1 MLLASAT
8 FTSCTTGEAEAEA
21 GGSDVEAVTQPAQA
35 TQAEVLRA
43 HLFDDDADGQ
53 AAFARLADRF
63 EAANPGYAM
72 TFVAA
77 ATEIAADASSRLVFV
92 QTPIEEA
99 PAEAEIHTVS
109 TASGATGTTLSSATP
124 GARAG
129 AELRK
134 TQLHV
139 GDIAV
144 LRPGERLTVEP
155 AIAALIFD
163 VPDTPGNNVPS
174 AIRPD
179 WDPDIT
185 DVPGGCATEAGA
197 YRRILLTW
205 LQDNGPYT
213 FHGLNAHRVRIADSF
228 THYHPPDT
236 GFDEFYLVQMSNDED
251 RLLTSYH
258 VADIESSETMT
269 PERAAQL
276 FDVHDVQTGDLI
288 YLPRGVIHRG
298 LGGVLAQVITVPGF
312 RPGAEIGVD
321 HHLRAINE
329 RLGLEGDDALPYNV
343 EASTGPVVR

>member
-8 FTSCTTGEAEAEA
+8 FTSCTTGEAEADADGLDAEP
-21 GGSDVEAVTQPAQA
+21 VTGQLP
-35 TQAEVLRA
+35 AEVLRV

-53 AAFARLADRF
+53 AAFGRVKEHF

-72 TFVAA
+72 TFLAS

-92 QTPIEEA
+92 QTPVEDA
-99 PAEAEIHTVS
+99 PAAAEIH
-109 TASGATGTTLSSATP
+109 TASGATST
-124 GARAG
+124 
-129 AELRK
+129 E
-134 TQLHV
+134 LHV

-155 AIAALIFD
+155 VIDALVFD
-163 VPDTPGNNVPS
+163 VPDAPGDGVPA

-179 WDPDIT
+179 WDPNIT
-185 DVPGGCATEAGA
+185 DVPGGCATETGA

-205 LQDNGPYT
+205 LKDNGPYT
-213 FHGLNAHRVRIADSF
+213 FHGLNAHRVRITDSF
-228 THYHPPDT
+228 THYHPLDT

-258 VADIESSETMT
+258 AEDIESPETMT
-269 PERAAQL
+269 PELADDL
-276 FDVHDVQTGDLI
+276 FDVHEVRAGDLI

-321 HHLRAINE
+321 HHLLAINE
-329 RLGLEGDDALPYNV
+329 RLGLKGDDALPYNV
-343 EASTGPVVR
+343 EASTEAVVR

>member
-8 FTSCTTGEAEAEA
+8 FTSCTTGEAEADADGLDAEP
-21 GGSDVEAVTQPAQA
+21 VTGQLP
-35 TQAEVLRA
+35 AEVLRV

-53 AAFARLADRF
+53 AAFDRVKEDF

-72 TFVAA
+72 EFLAA
-77 ATEIAADASSRLVFV
+77 ATEITADTSNRLVFV
-92 QTPIEEA
+92 QMPVEEE
-99 PAEAEIHTVS
+99 PAAAEIHT
-109 TASGATGTTLSSATP
+109 ASGVTGTD
-124 GARAG
+124 
-129 AELRK
+129 
-134 TQLHV
+134 LHV

-144 LRPGERLTVEP
+144 LRPGERLTAEP
-155 AIAALIFD
+155 AIAALVFD
-163 VPDTPGNNVPS
+163 VPGTPGDGVPA

-185 DVPGGCATEAGA
+185 DVPGGCATETGA

-205 LQDNGPYT
+205 LNDNGPYT
-213 FHGLNAHRVRIADSF
+213 FHGLNAHRVRITDSF
-228 THYHPPDT
+228 THYHPVDT

-258 VADIESSETMT
+258 AAAIESPETMT
-269 PERAAQL
+269 AELAGQL
-276 FDVHDVQTGDLI
+276 FEVHDVRAGDLI

-321 HHLRAINE
+321 HHLLAINE

-343 EASTGPVVR
+343 EASTEAVVR

>member
-1 MLLASAT
+1 MLLASVT
-8 FTSCTTGEAEAEA
+8 FTSCISGEAEAEA
-21 GGSDVEAVTQPAQA
+21 DGSDAEPVTAQV
-35 TQAEVLRA
+35 QAEVVRA
-43 HLFDDDADGQ
+43 HLFDDDAEAR
-53 AAFARLADRF
+53 AAFARVKEHF
-63 EAANPGYAM
+63 ETANPGYAM
-72 TFVAA
+72 TFRAA

-92 QTPIEEA
+92 QTPIEEE
-99 PAEAEIHTVS
+99 PAAAEIHT
-109 TASGATGTTLSSATP
+109 AAGATGTD
-124 GARAG
+124 
-129 AELRK
+129 
-134 TQLHV
+134 LHV

-155 AIAALIFD
+155 AIAALVFD
-163 VPDTPGNNVPS
+163 VPDTPDDGVPA

-185 DVPGGCATEAGA
+185 DVPGGCATETGA

-205 LQDNGPYT
+205 LNDNGPYT
-213 FHGLNAHRVRIADSF
+213 FHGLNAHRVRITDSF
-228 THYHPPDT
+228 THYHPVDT

-258 VADIESSETMT
+258 AAAIESPGTMT
-269 PERAAQL
+269 AELAGHL
-276 FDVHDVQTGDLI
+276 FDVHDVRAGDLI

-321 HHLRAINE
+321 HHLLAINE

-343 EASTGPVVR
+343 EASTEPVVR

>member
-1 MLLASAT
+1 MLLASVT
-8 FTSCTTGEAEAEA
+8 FISCAGGEAEAEA
-21 GGSDVEAVTQPAQA
+21 DGSDPEPVATQPR
-35 TQAEVLRA
+35 AEVVRA
-43 HLFDDDADGQ
+43 HLFDESADGQ
-53 AAFARLADRF
+53 AAFARIKGHF

-72 TFVAA
+72 TFLAA

-92 QTPIEEA
+92 QTPVEEE
-99 PAEAEIHTVS
+99 PAAAEIHT
-109 TASGATGTTLSSATP
+109 ASGPNPT
-124 GARAG
+124 
-129 AELRK
+129 E
-134 TQLHV
+134 LHV

-144 LRPGERLTVEP
+144 LRPGERLTVQP
-155 AIAALIFD
+155 AIAALVFD
-163 VPDTPGNNVPS
+163 VPDTPGDGVPA

-185 DVPGGCATEAGA
+185 DVPGGCATETGA

-205 LQDNGPYT
+205 LNDNGPYT
-213 FHGLNAHRVRIADSF
+213 FHGLNAHRVRITDSF
-228 THYHPPDT
+228 THYHPLDT

-258 VADIESSETMT
+258 AADIESPETMT
-269 PERAAQL
+269 PELAGQL
-276 FDVHDVQTGDLI
+276 FDVHDVRAGDLI

-321 HHLRAINE
+321 HHLLAINE

-343 EASTGPVVR
+343 EASTQRIVR